1 MSKRIKYPGITLI
14 KKVKDLH
21 SENYKTLMK
30 KTEDDTSNGKMSCAF
45 GLEELIWLK
54 LPYYPNDLQI

>member
-30 KTEDDTSNGKMSCAF
+30 KTEDDTK
-45 GLEELIWLK
+45 
-54 LPYYPNDLQI
+54 